1 MTKTVAVIGA
11 GVSGLTTAK
20 RLRAEGL
27 HVRVFERASSPG
39 GVWLY
44 SADANAPFASP
55 MYDPLETNYPRD
67 LMKFADHPWPDNAPL
82 YPSHQQVLDYLQSYG
97 KGVGVEYGTEVL
109 DVFKRTG
116 IHPHRWRVTIEKV
129 KVEEKPTSLDFDAV
143 VVCIGTFDKPFMP
156 DDPGLVEW
164 GKAFPNSVLHSKAFR
179 DFESYQSKACAN
191 VVVIGNGPSGQ
202 DISSQ
207 LARKAKTVWVSTRD
221 ERNKLSS
228 PNMKTVGPIEKF
240 NTKHRS
246 IELKDGTSLMN
257 VDKVIY
263 CTGYEYSHQFL
274 RKGVRAKTALHDD
287 GFHVDDLWQHM
298 FWIDEPMLIYI
309 GIPKEG
315 PTFLTSQSQA
325 AYAAR
330 CLAGRSFLPFK
341 TVMGSEMMAD
351 LEKRATQNLNIET
364 KAHTLG
370 YPECKMYIEALEM
383 RCKND
388 AAALQRPIT
397 DGNKPFRWTERI
409 EWIMANRGEIGK
421 RYKKKDCLR
430 KNYPTPES
438 LGFEGVPKKSN
449 TINQSCGTAMTDGA
463 QCSKGYYPA
472 VRSLRPRGY

>member
-67 LMKFADHPWPDNAPL
+67 LMEFADHPWPDNAPL

-97 KGVGVEYGTEVL
+97 L
-109 DVFKRTG
+109 
-116 IHPHRWRVTIEKV
+116 
-129 KVEEKPTSLDFDAV
+129 A
-143 VVCIGTFDKPFMP
+143 
-156 DDPGLVEW
+156 EW
-164 GKAFPNSVLHSKAFR
+164 EKAFPNSVLHSKTFR
-179 DFESYQSKACAN
+179 DFESYHSKACAN
-191 VVVIGNGPSGQ
+191 VVVIGNGSSGQ
-202 DISSQ
+202 DISRQ

-298 FWIDEPMLIYI
+298 FWIDEPTLIYI

-315 PTFLTSQSQA
+315 PTFLTSQAQA

-341 TVMGSEMMAD
+341 TVMRSEMMAD
-351 LEKRATQNLNIET
+351 REKRAKHNLNIET

-388 AAALQRPIT
+388 AAALERPIT
-397 DGNKPFRWTERI
+397 DGNKPFRWTKRI

-449 TINQSCGTAMTDGA
+449 TISQSCGTAMTDGV
-463 QCSKGYYPA
+463 QCSKGVLSRERDETLECGLHINIIHPPHTI
-472 VRSLRPRGY
+472 SQ